1 MSVLT
6 QKLED
11 LKPTQSTK
19 YLVPDGMHT
28 AKCIAIADLGELENS
43 FQKNNDGTPKM
54 QHKVEVIW
62 AIDKTTEEGECLTIK
77 KRFTLSLHEKAT
89 LAIMLK
95 DIKVEVETLQDLLGT
110 TCAIVTQ
117 QEQNEDKTRTFANV
131 KTFMAN
137 ASFTGT
143 GILRL
148 PKWYGVTKAQDEDS
162 QYHEVIL
169 AEGVII
175 ATDTEA
181 NGDNPPY

>member
-1 MSVLT
+1 MSILK
-6 QKLED
+6 QNLED
-11 LKPTQSTK
+11 LKPTANTK

-28 AKCIAIADLGELENS
+28 AKCIAIADLGELENKY
-43 FQKNNDGTPKM
+43 QDNKL

-62 AIDKTTEEGECLTIK
+62 AIDKKTEEGECLTIR

-95 DIKVEVETLQDLLGT
+95 DIKVEIGSLQDLLGT

-137 ASFTGT
+137 PSFTGD

-148 PKWYGVTKAQDEDS
+148 PKWYGVTKDQDPES
-162 QYHEVIL
+162 QYVEVL
-169 AEGVII
+169 TGEGVII
-175 ATDTEA
+175 AVDEA
-181 NGDNPPY
+181 SASDNDLPY

>member
-1 MSVLT
+1 MSILT

-11 LKPTQSTK
+11 LKPTASTK
-19 YLVPDGMHT
+19 FLVPDGMHT
-28 AKCIAIADLGELENS
+28 AKCIAIADLGELENK
-43 FQKNNDGTPKM
+43 FQDNKL

-62 AIDKTTEEGECLTIK
+62 AIDKKTEEGEALTIK

-95 DIKVEVETLQDLLGT
+95 DIKVEIATLQDLLGT

-137 ASFTGT
+137 PSFTGD
-143 GILRL
+143 GVLRL
-148 PKWYGVTKAQDEDS
+148 PKWYGVIKSQDPES
-162 QYHEVIL
+162 QYIEVLTGQGVLIDSGE
-169 AEGVII
+169 AE
-175 ATDTEA
+175 D
-181 NGDNPPY
+181 DLPY